1 MKPTKSLIIILLIMC
16 LHVNMSAQ
24 VFTNADLT
32 ITKLEDKLWVV
43 ETTDKTTMYIIEG
56 SQKAML
62 IDTGT
67 KCENLDQVIRNITKK
82 PLYVVLTH
90 LHGDH
95 AGNINFF
102 PDIYYHA
109 ADTLLLSRL
118 KPYKGNTHFVK
129 EGDIFDLGDKK
140 IEVKHMPA
148 HTPGSIVLI
157 DRANGNC
164 FSGDAFGSGQ
174 VWLQLWPFSTMETY
188 IQSCKK
194 MEKLMQE
201 GITKIYCGHYPYV
214 KKALDIQYI
223 KNMQTLAEA
232 VKNGTPPTP
241 QVFPT
246 RIPDIGGP
254 NPMLVTLNGVMIVYE
269 PSKIK

>member
-1 MKPTKSLIIILLIMC
+1 MKRTHSLLAILLSIY
-16 LHVNMSAQ
+16 LPAQVTAQ
-24 VFTNADLT
+24 VFKNADLS

-43 ETTDKTTMYIIEG
+43 ETTDNTTMYIIEG
-56 SQKAML
+56 SEKAML

-67 KCENLDQVIRNITKK
+67 KCEKLDEVVRTITKK

-90 LHGDH
+90 LHSDH
-95 AGNINFF
+95 AGNIEPFA
-102 PDIYYHA
+102 DIYYHA
-109 ADTLLLSRL
+109 ADTLLLGML

-129 EGDIFDLGDKK
+129 DGDIFDLGDKK

-174 VWLQLWPFSTMETY
+174 VWLQLWPFSSMATY

-194 MEKLMQE
+194 MEKLMND

-214 KKALDIQYI
+214 KKAFDIRYI
-223 KNMQTLAEA
+223 KDMQFLAEA
-232 VKNGTPPTP
+232 INNGTPPDAKE
-241 QVFPT
+241 FPT
-246 RIPDIGGP
+246 KIPGIGGP
-254 NPMLVTLNGVMIVYE
+254 NPMIATHNGAAIVYE

>member
-1 MKPTKSLIIILLIMC
+1 MNLKHCFITITLFIA
-16 LHVNMSAQ
+16 LHTTVSAQ
-24 VFTNADLT
+24 VFTNSDLT

-56 SQKAML
+56 SEKALL

-67 KCENLDQVIRNITKK
+67 KCEKLDEIVRNITKK
-82 PLYVVLTH
+82 PLLVVLTH
-90 LHGDH
+90 IHSDH
-95 AGNINFF
+95 AGNLDAFA
-102 PDIYYHA
+102 DIYYHA
-109 ADTLLLSRL
+109 ADTLLLSML

-129 EGDIFDLGDKK
+129 DGDIFDLGDEK

-157 DRANGNC
+157 DRAAGNC

-194 MEKLMQE
+194 MEQLMDE
-201 GITKIYCGHYPYV
+201 GISKIYCGHYPYV

-223 KNMQTLAEA
+223 RNMRILAEA
-232 VKNGTPPTP
+232 IQNGTVKDPK
-241 QVFPT
+241 VFPT
-246 RIPDIGGP
+246 RIPGIGGP
-254 NPMLVTLNGVMIVYE
+254 NPMIATDNGIAIVYE